1 MRILI
6 VVHGFPPL
14 SSGGTEVYADLQ
26 ARCLAAAGDE
36 VHVFTR
42 EANPERP
49 EYAVRDER
57 RDGVWIRW
65 VNRTFRDTRRFA
77 ESYDN
82 PGVAARLAQWL
93 DREPC
98 DVAHIHHLTCL
109 STAIVRR
116 AEVPPGAGRADTAR
130 LLDAVPSRPAAR
142 SASSPLRGSVEL
154 P

>member
-1 MRILI
+1 VRILI

-14 SSGGTEVYADLQ
+14 SSGGTESTPTS
-26 ARCLAAAGDE
+26 RPAASPRRRR

-42 EANPERP
+42 EANPARAER
-49 EYAVRDER
+49 RQGRR

-77 ESYDN
+77 ESCDN
-82 PGVAARLAQWL
+82 PGVAACLAQWL

-98 DVAHIHHLTCL
+98 DVAHIHHLTPL
-109 STAIVRR
+109 DGNRSR
-116 AEVPPGAGRADTAR
+116 AEVTPGASRADTSR

-142 SASSPLRGSVEL
+142 PASSPLRGSVQL

>member
-42 EANPERP
+42 EANPARA

-65 VNRTFRDTRRFA
+65 VNRHLQRHAALCRVVRQ
-77 ESYDN
+77 
-82 PGVAARLAQWL
+82 PGSGR
-93 DREPC
+93 
-98 DVAHIHHLTCL
+98 
-109 STAIVRR
+109 
-116 AEVPPGAGRADTAR
+116 PPGAM
-130 LLDAVPSRPAAR
+130 AR
-142 SASSPLRGSVEL
+142 SRAAATSRTSTT
-154 P
+154 